1 MREGMTSSKS
11 RNERRLLKQRLAK
24 GNGRRPDGTIDP
36 VKVIDVHIVTEETGI
51 WAHTHGLAAYGLP
64 ELEVRDAPS
73 YLATPAGTLLN
84 AVADYLLNSGKTVRV
99 GEGIRVDGYGTL
111 TLEAAVPQVPFADHY
126 DHERWTVR
134 SVPFGELCECCQRQR
149 REEGHPLN

>member
-1 MREGMTSSKS
+1 MTSSKS

-36 VKVIDVHIVTEETGI
+36 VQVIQVHVVADETSV
-51 WAHTHGLAAYGLP
+51 WAHTHGLEAFGLP
-64 ELEVRDAPS
+64 ELEVRDAPT

-84 AVADYLLNSGKTVRV
+84 AVADYLLNSGRAVRL

-111 TLEAAVPQVPFADHY
+111 TLEVAVPQERFADHY
-126 DHERWTVR
+126 ERVRWTVR
-134 SVPFGELCECCQRQR
+134 SLPVDVMCECCQRQR
-149 REEGHPLN
+149 IEEGHPLN